1 MASGMS
7 TISLPRPAM
16 RVVSTRTELF
26 LLIVRLLFTA
36 VRIMMISSGP
46 CSVTGRRIHIL
57 PTELLATLPAPRT
70 TTSRSYHK
78 HPMGLEATGKDIVTG
93 GVFEAPALTP
103 RTLLCVVRHVY
114 LFSSINRFAANT
126 FSSEIR

>member
-1 MASGMS
+1 
-7 TISLPRPAM
+7 M

-26 LLIVRLLFTA
+26 LLIVRLLLTA
-36 VRIMMISSGP
+36 VRIMMVFGGP
-46 CSVTGRRIHIL
+46 CPLTSRRIHIL

-93 GVFEAPALTP
+93 GIFEAPALAP
-103 RTLLCVVRHVY
+103 GALLG
-114 LFSSINRFAANT
+114 IG
-126 FSSEIR
+126 

>member
-1 MASGMS
+1 
-7 TISLPRPAM
+7 M

-26 LLIVRLLFTA
+26 LLIGWFLLTA
-36 VRIMMISSGP
+36 VRIMMVSGAW

-57 PTELLATLPAPRT
+57 PTELLAAFPAPRA

-78 HPMGLEATGKDIVTG
+78 SPMSLEATGKDIVTG
-93 GVFEAPALTP
+93 GIFEAPAFTP
-103 RTLLCVVRHVY
+103 RALLRVIRHVY